1 MKKRK
6 KPFYYIITLFL
17 IFLFFLSAKPVSS
30 LYELK
35 YFCQDDI
42 CQENGQVTFSF
53 NLYQETLNVNYLTAY
68 IKDVSTDSIIAARP
82 NLNLLVTP
90 EKNQTFLVSG
100 KFPVVVSSKPLK
112 IVPCF
117 SFYAA
122 NSSGGGTG
130 KEEQVCGETPFE
142 ILVYTKPELS
152 CTSSETCPSGFGC
165 ENSISCYPLKCGY
178 CQYPEQHQCVSYQ
191 CCDSSQCAENEY
203 CSNHNCE
210 AFDCGNAGKAVNHS
224 CTKLECP
231 ADEHILN
238 GQCEKLQCAQN
249 EKAENNQCV
258 KIECNNQSV
267 LVNGNCV
274 AIKCAEG
281 QIIQNQKCVERKCG
295 FFQSSTKNGCSFNSR
310 LFFKILIFLII
321 IIPVG
326 IFLYLKF
333 KQQHPEGLNGI

>member
-6 KPFYYIITLFL
+6 KSFYCTIALLF
-17 IFLFFLSAKPVSS
+17 ISLFFLSAKPVSS
-30 LYELK
+30 LYELN
-35 YFCQDDI
+35 YFCQSDI

-53 NLYQETLNVNYLTAY
+53 NLYQKTLNVGYLTIY
-68 IKDVSTDSIIAARP
+68 IKDASTDSIIATRS

-90 EKNQTFLVSG
+90 EKNQTLLVSG
-100 KFPVVVSSKPLK
+100 KFPAVISSKPLK
-112 IVPCF
+112 IIPCF

-122 NSSGGGTG
+122 NSSRGDTG
-130 KEEQVCGETPFE
+130 KEEQVCGDTPFE
-142 ILVYTKPELS
+142 IRVYTKSELS

-165 ENSISCYPLKCGY
+165 ENNTSCVPLKCGY
-178 CQYPEQHQCVSYQ
+178 CQHPEQHQCMSYQ
-191 CCDSSQCAENEY
+191 CCGSSQCAENEY
-203 CSNHNCE
+203 CNNYNCK

-224 CTKLECP
+224 CIKLECP
-231 ADEHILN
+231 ANEHILN
-238 GQCEKLQCAQN
+238 GQCEKLHCTQD

-258 KIECNNQSV
+258 KIECSNQSV

-281 QIIQNQKCVERKCG
+281 QTIQNQKCAERKCS
-295 FFQSSTKNGCSFNSR
+295 FFQSPTKNGCIFNSR
-310 LFFKILIFLII
+310 LFFKILIFLVI
-321 IIPVG
+321 IIPAG